1 MDQPED
7 APSPVHSYSELP
19 ARYDEECL
27 RCGATGDLRICAGC
41 RVARY
46 CSAECQRAHWKQH
59 KKSCE
64 DFDTVFAKSQEKL
77 KKAGLVPADTSARD
91 RASIE
96 QSQKKHLKEI
106 LSSGG
111 SLKWKMDGH
120 VEEQEWSAIVD
131 MHKEVVD
138 EAMRWG

>member
-1 MDQPED
+1 MTHTCACCGVKTEKRLQC
-7 APSPVHSYSELP
+7 S
-19 ARYDEECL
+19 
-27 RCGATGDLRICAGC
+27 RCQSIT
-41 RVARY
+41 Y

-77 KKAGLVPADTSARD
+77 KKAGLVPADTLSARD

-106 LSSGG
+106 LSSG

-120 VEEQEWSAIVD
+120 IEEQEWSAIVD

-138 EAMRWG
+138 EAMRCG